1 VSRRTL
7 VVVVTALAA
16 FVAAGAVADGKRK
29 PAPKPKYFKSVKIG
43 DNFYLPAKM
52 TVKPYTKVTWRWPS
66 LSSGGGDTH
75 DVKFQKAPKGIP
87 HYQSEGA
94 AADYRYAKLL
104 TKVGTYHII
113 CTFHEGEMEQTIVVR
128 K

>member
-1 VSRRTL
+1 VSRRSLL
-7 VVVVTALAA
+7 VVVTVLAA
-16 FVAAGAVADGKRK
+16 FLAAGTVADGKK
-29 PAPKPKYFKSVKIG
+29 APKPKYFKTVKIG
-43 DNFYLPAKM
+43 DNFYAPVKV

-66 LSSGGGDTH
+66 LASGGGDTH
-75 DVKFQKAPKGIP
+75 DVKFKKGPKGVP
-87 HYQSEGA
+87 HYQSEPA